1 MADFVFNIAK
11 GQVKTLCNNVDTGAP
26 ANSRLKVIPI
36 ETSGLEA
43 DATLKDYDD
52 LSTLLAGTSNEQTTM
67 GRKTLTSTDVTLTVD
82 DTNDRIDIDI
92 SDITWTAATGNAI
105 SALIVVYCP
114 DGVTPGADSTFIP
127 LTKHDFIV
135 TPDGSDITAQI
146 ATAGFFRAS

>member
-11 GQVKTLCNNVDTGAP
+11 GQVKTLCNNVDTGSP

-52 LSTLLAGTSNEQTTM
+52 LASLLAGTSNEQTTM
-67 GRKTLTSTDVTLTVD
+67 GRKTLTSTDVTLTLD
-82 DTNDRIDIDI
+82 DANDREDIDI
-92 SDITWTAATGNAI
+92 SDLTWTAATGNPI

-127 LTKHDFIV
+127 LTKHDFVV
-135 TPDGSDITAQI
+135 TPDGSDIVAQVN
-146 ATAGFFRAS
+146 AAGFFRAA